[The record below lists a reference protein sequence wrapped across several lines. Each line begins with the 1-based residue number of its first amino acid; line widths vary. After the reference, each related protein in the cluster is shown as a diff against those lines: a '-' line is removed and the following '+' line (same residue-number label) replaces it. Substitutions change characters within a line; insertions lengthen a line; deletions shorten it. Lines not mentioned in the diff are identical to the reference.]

1 MISVKEALST
11 ILASIKSLGIEKVGI
26 LDSLGRVLAEDIIAN
41 RDHPPWDNS
50 AMDGYTLIYDD
61 IKKASNKTPAIIKV
75 TGEIPAGRLPTMKIR
90 QGEAVK
96 IMTGAPIPEGAD
108 TVVRVED
115 TKLSGDMV
123 SVFKQGEKGDNIR
136 RRGEDVRSGDIVI
149 EKGKS
154 IRPAEIGMMASVGR
168 AFVYVYQRPRAA
180 IMSTGDEIA
189 DLDEEISPEK
199 ILNSNS
205 YALRSLVMETG
216 CIPTLLG
223 IARDNKED
231 LTRRLKDG
239 LSAEAILISGGV
251 SMGDYD
257 FVKDVLAEMGMEM
270 KFWKVS
276 MKPGQ
281 PLAFGTIKGKPVF
294 GLPGNPVSA
303 MVSFY
308 QFARPALKKMGGHK
322 ALYLNV
328 IDAITDED
336 LEKKAGRTHFI
347 RAIIDV
353 KDGIYHARSTGDQ
366 GSGILTSMVKADGL
380 IVIPEE
386 SGPKKAGDMVKV
398 QLFGYPSQEEWGF

>member
-11 ILASIKSLGIEKVGI
+11 ILTNINILGLEKVGI
-26 LDSLGRVLAEDIIAN
+26 LDSLGRVLTEDIIAK

-50 AMDGYTLIYDD
+50 AMDGYAVIYDD
-61 IKKASNKTPAIIKV
+61 IKKASKKTPAIIGV
-75 TGEIPAGRLPTMKIR
+75 VGEVPAGRLPTMKIKH
-90 QGEAVK
+90 GEAVK

-115 TKLSGDMV
+115 TELSGGMV
-123 SVFKQGEKGDNIR
+123 SIFKQEERGENIR
-136 RRGEDVRSGDIVI
+136 RRGEDVKSGDLVI
-149 EKGKS
+149 ERGKK

-168 AFVYVYQRPRAA
+168 AFIYVHQKPRVA
-180 IMSTGDEIA
+180 IISTGDEIA
-189 DLDEEISPEK
+189 DLDEEISPGK
-199 ILNSNS
+199 IINSNS

-239 LSAEAILISGGV
+239 LFSDMILISGGV

-257 FVKDVLAEMGMEM
+257 FVRDVLAEMGMEM

-308 QFARPALKKMGGHK
+308 QFVRPALKKMSGEK
-322 ALYLNV
+322 ALYLKT
-328 IDAITDED
+328 IEAISDED
-336 LEKKAGRTHFI
+336 LENKHGRTHFI
-347 RAIIDV
+347 RATIYV
-353 KDGIYHARSTGDQ
+353 KDGIYHTRSTGDQ

-398 QLFGYPSQEEWGF
+398 QLFGYPSQEE